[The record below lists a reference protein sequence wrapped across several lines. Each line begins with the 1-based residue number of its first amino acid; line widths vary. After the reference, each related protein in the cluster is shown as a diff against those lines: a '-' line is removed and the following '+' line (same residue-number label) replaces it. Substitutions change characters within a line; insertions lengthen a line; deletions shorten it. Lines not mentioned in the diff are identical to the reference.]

1 MIENYFKKSELHD
14 FCKKASLNCS
24 GSKEEM
30 ILRIKEYLK
39 NYKVAPRYLRGL
51 TREEKFVKMFEIRY
65 NTLKER
71 SGVKKIYEPSK
82 IDKKY
87 SFGKRKSPQKKSR
100 KPKKISKYTEKWNK
114 KFGGKTLEE
123 KSKKSGVPKSILKKV
138 YNKGLAAWRGGAH
151 RPGASQQSWAIA
163 RVNSF
168 LTCGKTFYF
177 PDHLLAKDAM
187 KKSPKARE
195 FWKKQSCKFKKMG
208 KKTPS
213 R

>member
-71 SGVKKIYEPSK
+71 SGVKKIYEP
-82 IDKKY
+82 
-87 SFGKRKSPQKKSR
+87 RKNPQKKSR